1 MNVTRGTLIQD
12 NSKGVKWEWENWDC
26 FLCFS
31 SSFSR
36 LQILCKILWKT
47 LWFQVR
53 TCLIIYL
60 LYFGFSFSFF
70 FFLFFFSFSFWFSI
84 LCNLNCKPFYY
95 SLAFFSCNISFDF
108 SWGTITMW
116 SHWRLTLFE
125 HYIFMAC
132 NIPRHAYLYF
142 QSFLWQI
149 FSLGF

>member
-1 MNVTRGTLIQD
+1 MWPEELS
-12 NSKGVKWEWENWDC
+12 SKTTQKEWNGNEKIGIASC
-26 FLCFS
+26 ASLLPSAVFK
-31 SSFSR
+31 SFAKSPE
-36 LQILCKILWKT
+36 KP
-47 LWFQVR
+47 
-53 TCLIIYL
+53 
-60 LYFGFSFSFF
+60 FGFRYVLILLFTYYILVFLFPFSF
-70 FFLFFFSFSFWFSI
+70 FFFSFSFWFSI

-149 FSLGF
+149 FSFGF

>member
-1 MNVTRGTLIQD
+1 MGMRKLGLLLVLLFFLQPSSNPLQNPLKNPLVSGTSL
-12 NSKGVKWEWENWDC
+12 SY
-26 FLCFS
+26 
-31 SSFSR
+31 
-36 LQILCKILWKT
+36 
-47 LWFQVR
+47 
-53 TCLIIYL
+53 YL
-60 LYFGFSFSFF
+60 LTIFWFF
-70 FFLFFFSFSFWFSI
+70 FFPFLFSFFFFSFSFWFSI